1 MNTLQLQI
9 LFISLHCCHKE
20 FKINIFSYLATNITQ
35 LILKIIL
42 SSAYSVSKIGVTAM
56 SMVQARELKNDQREG
71 ILVNAVSIDKT
82 DRSLFLCLNCAKK
95 FVCSLN
101 PVIT

>member
-1 MNTLQLQI
+1 
-9 LFISLHCCHKE
+9 
-20 FKINIFSYLATNITQ
+20 
-35 LILKIIL
+35 
-42 SSAYSVSKIGVTAM
+42 M

-71 ILVNAVSIDKT
+71 ILVNAVSIEKT
-82 DRSLFLCLNCAKK
+82 DRFLFLCLNCAKK

>member
-1 MNTLQLQI
+1 
-9 LFISLHCCHKE
+9 
-20 FKINIFSYLATNITQ
+20 
-35 LILKIIL
+35 
-42 SSAYSVSKIGVTAM
+42 M

-71 ILVNAVSIDKT
+71 ILVNSVSIDKT
-82 DRSLFLCLNCAKK
+82 GRSLFLCLNCAKK